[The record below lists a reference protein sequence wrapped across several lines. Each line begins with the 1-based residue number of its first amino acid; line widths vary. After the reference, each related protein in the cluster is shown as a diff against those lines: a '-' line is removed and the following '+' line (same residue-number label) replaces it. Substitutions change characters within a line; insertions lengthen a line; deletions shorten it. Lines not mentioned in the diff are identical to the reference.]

1 MTPTVLDLAAAR
13 RWAVTSRSLL
23 SESRERIDRLNVFPV
38 PDGDTGTNMFLTV
51 DGALGFLREHDESA
65 TGSVRLTDG
74 LDSLAHGMLL
84 SARGNSGVILSQ
96 LAQGM
101 AQAMRASPSGGD
113 VMDAEVLAEAFRRAA
128 ELAWAGVSSPVEG
141 TILSVARAA
150 AEGAA
155 AAVGNLD
162 GDNSS
167 ERITSEHMI
176 ERITSEGLT
185 SDQATYSVAR
195 HALLAAREALALTP
209 EQLPSLARAG
219 VVDAGGAGFVLV
231 LEALES
237 VLADRPHDGASA
249 SAQSWLV
256 PRSTPDA
263 LPSLCGEIDD
273 EGEAGDGVFEVM
285 YLLEDAT
292 PASAEALRQRLVA
305 VGSSVMVV
313 GGPTQWRVHVHLD
326 HTPSALDA
334 GSHAGRVEQVSIMSL
349 VHSAEV
355 VTSDQEPAA
364 LGLVCCAPGEAIG
377 DAFTQAGA
385 IVVPSSA
392 GHRASTGEL
401 LRAARRSP
409 AARVAILPNDPDTIL
424 AAQAAARA
432 GEAEGLAITVLPTL
446 AVVQGLAAISV
457 WDPDEHNA
465 DDTLAVMTHVAAHV
479 AYGALTI
486 AASDGFTPVGPC
498 VQGQWLGLV
507 GGDIVSVQDAVTDV
521 VRDVLVGMAHR
532 LSDPPEMLT
541 VLVGSRA
548 EAGDLDAVIGRWV
561 AEVAEVGDVEVRMLA
576 GGQRTFHWLLG
587 LE

>member
-1 MTPTVLDLAAAR
+1 MLDLAAAR
-13 RWAVTSRSLL
+13 RWAVMSRSLL

-51 DGALGFLREHDESA
+51 DGALGFLREHDESTA
-65 TGSVRLTDG
+65 GSVRLIDG

-96 LAQGM
+96 LAHGM
-101 AQAMRASPSGGD
+101 AQAMRASPGGGD
-113 VMDAEVLAEAFRRAA
+113 VMDAQVLADAFRRAA
-128 ELAWAGVSSPVEG
+128 DLAWAGVSSPVEG

-155 AAVGNLD
+155 CAVGNLD
-162 GDNSS
+162 RNIVSALITSERVSS
-167 ERITSEHMI
+167 ERVTSE
-176 ERITSEGLT
+176 
-185 SDQATYSVAR
+185 QATYAVAR
-195 HALLAAREALALTP
+195 HALLAAREALAFTP

-237 VLADRPHDGASA
+237 VLADRPHDGASTA
-249 SAQSWLV
+249 AQSWLV
-256 PRSTPDA
+256 PPSTPA
-263 LPSLCGEIDD
+263 VLPGLCGELD
-273 EGEAGDGVFEVM
+273 EDGEAGDGAFEVM
-285 YLLEDAT
+285 YLLEDAS
-292 PASAEALRQRLVA
+292 PASAEALRQSLVA

-326 HTPSALDA
+326 RTPSALDA
-334 GSHAGRVEQVSIMSL
+334 GSRAGRVEQVSIMSL

-355 VTSDQEPAA
+355 AISGQEPAT
-364 LGLVCCAPGEAIG
+364 LGLVCCAPGEAIA
-377 DAFTQAGA
+377 DIFAQAGA
-385 IVVPSSA
+385 TVVPSSA

-424 AAQAAARA
+424 AAQAAAQA
-432 GEAEGLAITVLPTL
+432 GAAEGLSITVLPTL

-457 WDPDEHNA
+457 WDPSEPSA
-465 DDTLAVMTHVAAHV
+465 DDTLAFMTQAAAQV

-486 AASDGFTPVGPC
+486 AASDGHTPVGPC
-498 VQGQWLGLV
+498 IQGQWLGLV
-507 GGDIVSVQDAVTDV
+507 GSEIMSVHDAAPDV
-521 VRDVLVGMAHR
+521 VGDVLVAMAQR
-532 LSDPPEMLT
+532 LSDPPGMLT
-541 VLVGSRA
+541 IVVGSRA
-548 EAGDLDAVIGRWV
+548 EEGALDTVVQRWC
-561 AEVAEVGDVEVRMLA
+561 ADVGDVEVRVLN
-576 GGQRTFHWLLG
+576 GGQRTFHWLVG